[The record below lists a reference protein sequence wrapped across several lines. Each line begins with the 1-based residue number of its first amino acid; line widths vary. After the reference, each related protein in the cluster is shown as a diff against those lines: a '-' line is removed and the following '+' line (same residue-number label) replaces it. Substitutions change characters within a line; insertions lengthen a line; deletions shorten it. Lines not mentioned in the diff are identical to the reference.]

1 MYPWMLLPGN
11 KVPAWGAAYSLA
23 DEFSNAS
30 DFKEHLVSAFLQ
42 NEDDGAA
49 PVQGTLAYVQRVLS
63 VGGNPTS
70 SVHVYPHGGHGFGLC
85 QGLDAWQEMCDWPKA
100 AQRFLQD
107 HGMAPG
113 WPIGVPNDREMATQG
128 CDQEG

>member
-1 MYPWMLLPGN
+1 MLLPGN

-30 DFKEHLVSAFLQ
+30 DFKEHPVSAFLQ

-63 VGGNPTS
+63 VGDNPTS

-113 WPIGVPNDREMATQG
+113 WPKGVPNDREMATQG
-128 CDQEG
+128 CGHEG